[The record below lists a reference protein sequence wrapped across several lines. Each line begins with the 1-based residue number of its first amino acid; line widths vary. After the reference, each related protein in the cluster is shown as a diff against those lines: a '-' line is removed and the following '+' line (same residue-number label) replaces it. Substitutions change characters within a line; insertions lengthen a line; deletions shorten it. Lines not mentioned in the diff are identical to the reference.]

1 MTAENQKY
9 ICIVCNFVYDPAQGM
24 PEDGIA
30 PGTPFADIPDDWECP
45 ECGVSKADFEVMEEA
60 A

>member
-1 MTAENQKY
+1 MENQKY
-9 ICIVCNFVYDPAQGM
+9 ICVVCNLVYDPVAGL

-30 PGTPFADIPDDWECP
+30 PGTAFADIPDDWACP
-45 ECGVSKADFEVMEEA
+45 DCGVSKDDFEPLMEEA

>member
-1 MTAENQKY
+1 MQKY
-9 ICIVCNFVYDPAQGM
+9 ICVVCNYVYDPEAGM

-30 PGTPFADIPDDWECP
+30 PGTAFADIPDEWECP
-45 ECGVSKADFEVMEEA
+45 DCGVSKEDFEPLMEVA